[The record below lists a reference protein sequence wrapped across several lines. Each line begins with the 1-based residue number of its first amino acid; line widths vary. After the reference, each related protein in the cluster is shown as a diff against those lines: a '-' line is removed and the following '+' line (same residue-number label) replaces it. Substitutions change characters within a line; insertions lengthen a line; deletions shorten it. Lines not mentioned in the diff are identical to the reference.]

1 MDWKRTWLIL
11 FSIPLITA
19 AFSAGTWAAEEK
31 YPTRQ
36 VEVIVNFPP
45 GGPLDTSMRII
56 HPPLQAALGVP
67 VVLTTKGGA
76 GGALGADFVAKAK
89 PDGYTVLATANGGLT
104 IAPNVNPEITYKY
117 SDFAPVCTF
126 SADPGVITC
135 KANAPWKNLEEL
147 VDYAKKSPGKLNY
160 GTPGM
165 GTVAFFAMEIFKLSY
180 GLDIVPVHFQG
191 TGPVKNAILGGHV
204 DLAASGFGSLAP
216 LIKSGNIIP
225 LVTTAQKRIADFPN
239 VPTMAEKGFP
249 EASLNI
255 WFGLFVSR
263 NCPRIVVAQL
273 GQAME
278 KVMKDPKVSSQIEK
292 AGMVADYRE
301 SEGTFR
307 LVEQEYAAVAKV
319 VKKMGIGR

>member
-1 MDWKRTWLIL
+1 MEWRRACLVVL
-11 FSIPLITA
+11 LVSFSLA
-19 AFSAGTWAAEEK
+19 AFSWTAWAAEEK
-31 YPTRQ
+31 YPARQ
-36 VEVIVNFPP
+36 IECIVNFPP
-45 GGPLDTSMRII
+45 GGPLDTSTRII

-76 GGALGADFVAKAK
+76 AGALGADFVAKAK
-89 PDGYTVLATANGGLT
+89 PDGYTVLASANAALT
-104 IAPNVNPEITYKY
+104 IAPNVNKQITYKY
-117 SDFAPVCTF
+117 TDFAHVCTY
-126 SADPGVITC
+126 SADPGVITS

-147 VDYAKKSPGKLNY
+147 VEYAKKNPGKLNY

-216 LIKSGNIIP
+216 LIRAGNIIP
-225 LVTTAQKRIADFPN
+225 LVSTAQKRRPDFPN

-255 WFGLFVSR
+255 WFGLFVPKK
-263 NCPRIVVAQL
+263 CPKIVVERL

-278 KVMKDPKVSSQIEK
+278 KVMKDPNVISQLEK
-292 AGMVADYRE
+292 AGMMADYRD
-301 SEGTFR
+301 SEATFK
-307 LVEQEYAAVAKV
+307 LVEQEFAAVKKV
-319 VKKMGIGR
+319 VEKMGIGK